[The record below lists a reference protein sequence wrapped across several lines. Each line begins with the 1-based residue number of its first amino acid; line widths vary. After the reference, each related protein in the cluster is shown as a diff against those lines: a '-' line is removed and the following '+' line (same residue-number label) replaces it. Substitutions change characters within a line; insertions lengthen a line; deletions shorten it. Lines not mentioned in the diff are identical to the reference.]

1 VYNTGGRLENLP
13 PVCVLRF
20 EKLSSDNDSNG
31 ANYLSKE
38 ERIKQIVKTSAGLFI
53 KKGYYETTT
62 RQIAEA
68 CGITSGT
75 LYHYIKSKDDLLAMF
90 ADLLT
95 AEFGKFNDKIRKD
108 LGKVTPETAL
118 RNTVSGFV
126 LLIDD
131 IQDMVLF
138 WYEESKNLDHAHL
151 KRMTD
156 VDLEIT
162 SLFKDII
169 DLGRKDGRFKVKDP
183 LVAAYSISLMC
194 DMWALKRW
202 YLHDLYTVDK
212 FAAQCADIALS
223 IACRKQA

>member
-1 VYNTGGRLENLP
+1 LKSET
-13 PVCVLRF
+13 
-20 EKLSSDNDSNG
+20 DNSG
-31 ANYLSKE
+31 ANYLSRE

-53 KKGYYETTT
+53 EKGYYETTT

-90 ADLLT
+90 ADLLS
-95 AEFGKFNDKIRKD
+95 AEFGKFNQRIRLD
-108 LGKVTPETAL
+108 LEKVSPDVAL
-118 RNTVSGFV
+118 KNTVSGFV

-138 WYEESKNLDHAHL
+138 WYEESKNLDQAHL
-151 KRMTD
+151 KRMID

-169 DLGRKDGRFKVKDP
+169 ALGRKSGQFKVNDP
-183 LVAAYSISLMC
+183 VIAAYSISLMC

-202 YLHDLYTVDK
+202 YLHDLYTVDE

-223 IACRKQA
+223 IACGPNKSPLT

>member
-1 VYNTGGRLENLP
+1 
-13 PVCVLRF
+13 
-20 EKLSSDNDSNG
+20 LSSETESSG
-31 ANYLSKE
+31 VNYVSKE

-53 KKGYYETTT
+53 EKGYYETTT

-90 ADLLT
+90 ADLLS
-95 AEFGKFNDKIRKD
+95 AEFGKFNQKIRRD
-108 LGKVTPETAL
+108 LGKVSPETAL

-138 WYEESKNLDHAHL
+138 WYEESKNLDRVHL
-151 KRMTD
+151 KRMID

-169 DLGRKDGRFKVKDP
+169 DLGRKEGRFKVKDS
-183 LVAAYSISLMC
+183 LIAAYSISLMC

-202 YLHDLYTVDK
+202 YLSDLYSVDK
-212 FAAQCADIALS
+212 FAVQCADIAVS
-223 IACRKQA
+223 IARGHDQQSLK

>member
-1 VYNTGGRLENLP
+1 MKSDDNSVNS
-13 PVCVLRF
+13 
-20 EKLSSDNDSNG
+20 LSRD
-31 ANYLSKE
+31 
-38 ERIKQIVKTSAGLFI
+38 ERVRQIVKTSASLFI

-95 AEFGKFNDKIRKD
+95 AEFGKFNKKMRRD
-108 LGKVTPETAL
+108 LARVSPEVSL

-131 IQDMVLF
+131 IQDMALF
-138 WYEESKNLDHAHL
+138 WYEESKNLDPVHL
-151 KRMTD
+151 ERMMD
-156 VDLEIT
+156 VDLEVT
-162 SLFKDII
+162 SLFRDI
-169 DLGRKDGRFKVKDP
+169 LEMGKKDGRFKVKDP
-183 LVAAYSISLMC
+183 VVAAYSISVMC

-223 IACRKQA
+223 IAYGQSKPALK

>member
-1 VYNTGGRLENLP
+1 MEM
-13 PVCVLRF
+13 
-20 EKLSSDNDSNG
+20 DNNG
-31 ANYLSKE
+31 AKYLSKE
-38 ERIKQIVKTSAGLFI
+38 ERIKQIVKTSASLFI

-95 AEFGKFNDKIRKD
+95 AEFGKFNANMRKD
-108 LGKVTPETAL
+108 LGKVPPEVAL

-131 IQDMVLF
+131 IQDMALF
-138 WYEESKNLDHAHL
+138 WYEESKNLDPAHL
-151 KRMTD
+151 QRMMD
-156 VDLEIT
+156 VDLEVT
-162 SLFKDII
+162 SLFRDII
-169 DLGRKDGRFKVKDP
+169 ELGRKSGRFNVKDP
-183 LVAAYSISLMC
+183 VVAAYSISLMC

-202 YLHDLYTVDK
+202 YLHDLYTVDE
-212 FAAQCADIALS
+212 FAIQCADIALS
-223 IACRKQA
+223 IAYGSVKPSPE